1 MPDARFRLRQVGLL
15 LVWLGFIAYAVFQ
28 SPPAQPNT
36 VELIQALVL
45 GQWASINPFIVALF
59 NIMGLWPVIYASVAL
74 LDGRSQSFPVWPFVV
89 TSLGLGAFALLPY
102 LAFRRPY
109 SMTTEAETNAG
120 SSPSRFGGSQW
131 VNRMESRWVGI
142 MVTEIGAGFLLFA
155 NLKGDWGDFIHQW
168 QTSQFIHI
176 MSLDFCALSLLF
188 PCLLGDDM
196 ARRGLTQQW
205 IWVAVAIAPFIGPA
219 LYLCLRPPLLDALP
233 TGDHSPGVL
242 PTNS

>member
-1 MPDARFRLRQVGLL
+1 MPNARFRLRLVGLML
-15 LVWLGFIAYAVFQ
+15 IWLGFIAYAVFQ
-28 SPPAQPNT
+28 APPAQPNT
-36 VELIQALVL
+36 VAVIQALIL
-45 GQWASINPFIVALF
+45 GQWASINPLIVALF

-74 LDGRSQSFPVWPFVV
+74 LDGRSQSFPAWPFVAA
-89 TSLGLGAFALLPY
+89 SFGLGAFALLPY

-109 SMTTEAETNAG
+109 TADTKTLAAESLPQGMGRLWA
-120 SSPSRFGGSQW
+120 
-131 VNRMESRWVGI
+131 NRMESRWVGI
-142 MVTEIGAGFLLFA
+142 AVTLIGAGFLLFG
-155 NLKGDWGDFIHQW
+155 LLTGDWGDFVHQW

-196 ARRGLTQQW
+196 ARRGLTQRW

-219 LYLCLRPPLLDALP
+219 LYLCLRPSLLNASS
-233 TGDHSPGVL
+233 TGDRTPGVL